1 MSDSEEKDSSKKEN
15 LSSEDIQEVGQ
26 TIEKLSKK
34 EPKLVSEFMALAKM
48 GSMPNPLHDK
58 LSEEHIGKIVDLAV
72 KHDERQYDLHK
83 TGQSNEYK
91 DKQSDKKYYF
101 AYFSVAVIVFLIVLI
116 FLKDSPEILV
126 PTLTGLG
133 GLVSG
138 FLAGLGFRKKD

>member
-1 MSDSEEKDSSKKEN
+1 MSDSEDKKSSKED
-15 LSSEDIQEVGQ
+15 LSTEEIQEVGQ

-72 KHDERQYDLHK
+72 NHDERQYDLHK
-83 TGQSNEYK
+83 NNQSNEYK

-101 AYFSVAVIVFLIVLI
+101 AYFIVAVLVFLIILI
-116 FLKDSPEILV
+116 YLKDTPEILV

-138 FLAGLGFRKKD
+138 FLAGLGFRKKG

>member
-1 MSDSEEKDSSKKEN
+1 MSDSEEKDSSRNVE
-15 LSSEDIQEVGQ
+15 LSSKEIHEVGQ
-26 TIEKLSKK
+26 TIDKLSKK
-34 EPKLVSEFMALAKM
+34 EPKLVSEFMALARM

-58 LSEEHIGKIVDLAV
+58 LSDEHIGKIVDLAV

-83 TGQSNEYK
+83 TSQSNDYK
-91 DKQSDKKYYF
+91 DKQSDKKYYL
-101 AYFSVAVIVFLIVLI
+101 AYFIIAVVVFLIILI
-116 FLKDSPEILV
+116 FLKDSPEVLV

>member
-1 MSDSEEKDSSKKEN
+1 MSDSEEKASPNKED

-34 EPKLVSEFMALAKM
+34 EPKLVAEFMALAKM

-58 LSEEHIGKIVDLAV
+58 LSDEHIGKIVDLAV

-83 TGQSNEYK
+83 TNQSNEHK

-116 FLKDSPEILV
+116 YLKDTPEILI

-133 GLVSG
+133 G
-138 FLAGLGFRKKD
+138 